1 MPSTHTSLRFHVV
14 FSTKRRQPAIPA
26 AWEVRLHEY
35 LGGVIRELGG
45 TPLQIGGI
53 EDHVHLLFGLRP
65 VLAIADVVREIK
77 KGSTAW
83 IHQSFDRRFLWQEGY
98 GAFTVRSGNVST
110 VAQYIRMQREHHGVR
125 SSG

>member
-1 MPSTHTSLRFHVV
+1 M
-14 FSTKRRQPAIPA
+14 
-26 AWEVRLHEY
+26 
-35 LGGVIRELGG
+35 IRELRG

-98 GAFTVRSGNVST
+98 GAFTVGSGDVST
-110 VAQYIRMQREHHGVR
+110 VARYIRTQREHRGVR
-125 SSG
+125 